1 LAPLVVD
8 LHSHI
13 LPGVDDGAPDIET
26 SIAMARTAA
35 ADGIRV
41 MVATPHISFEYALDP
56 AEIGRLVGELNLTL
70 VRREVPLAVLPGGE
84 IALTRLAALDA
95 PALRLLSLGAGPYLL
110 VEAPYAGAAPF
121 LEEVLFDLDLRGFR
135 TILAHPERCA
145 MFEHDRDRLARLCE
159 RGVLCSVN
167 AGSMAGQFGRR
178 VRDFVVHLFRDGL
191 VHNVASDA
199 HDDDVRRAQLSWGFT
214 RMEDELPG
222 IGAQAS
228 WFTQTA
234 PTAIVSGAHVPPP
247 PEPPAPK
254 RGWLRIRRSS

>member
-1 LAPLVVD
+1 LVD

-13 LPGVDDGAPDIET
+13 LPGVDDGAPDIDT
-26 SIAMARTAA
+26 AIAMARTAV

-41 MVATPHISFEYALDP
+41 MVATPHVSFEYDLDP
-56 AEIGRLVGELNLTL
+56 ADVGRLVGELNLTL
-70 VRREVPLAVLPGGE
+70 ARNEVPLAVMPGGE

-95 PALRLLSLGAGPYLL
+95 PALRTLSLGAGPYLL

-145 MFEHDRDRLARLCE
+145 MFENDRDRLARLVE

-178 VRDFVVHLFRDGL
+178 VRDFVVHLFRAGL
-191 VHNVASDA
+191 VHDVASDT
-199 HDDDVRRAQLSWGFT
+199 HDDEVRRAELRWGFE

-222 IGAQAS
+222 ISEQAS
-228 WFTQTA
+228 WFTDVA
-234 PTAIVSGAHVPPP
+234 PTAIVSGTTVPPP
-247 PEPPAPK
+247 PEPPTAK
-254 RGWLRIRRSS
+254 RGWLRMRRSG

>member
-1 LAPLVVD
+1 LVD

-35 ADGIRV
+35 ADGIRM
-41 MVATPHISFEYALDP
+41 MVATPHVSFEYDLDP
-56 AEIGRLVGELNLTL
+56 MDIGRRVGELNLAL
-70 VRREVPLAVLPGGE
+70 ARSDVPLAVLTGGE
-84 IALTRLAALDA
+84 IALTRLTALE
-95 PALRLLSLGAGPYLL
+95 PETLRLLSLGAGPYLL
-110 VEAPYAGAAPF
+110 VETPYAGAAPF

-145 MFEHDRDRLARLCE
+145 MFDNDRDRLTRLVE

-178 VRDFVVHLFRDGL
+178 VRDFALHMFREGL

-199 HDDDVRRAQLSWGFT
+199 HDDEVRRAELAWGFA
-214 RMEDELPG
+214 RLDDELPG
-222 IGAQAS
+222 IAEQAP
-228 WFTQTA
+228 WFTQAA
-234 PTAIVSGAHVPPP
+234 PAAIVVGGQLPAA
-247 PEPPAPK
+247 PEPPAQ
-254 RGWLRIRRSS
+254 RRSWMRMRRQAQ

>member
-1 LAPLVVD
+1 MVD

-13 LPGVDDGAPDIET
+13 LPGIDDGAPDMET

-41 MVATPHISFEYALDP
+41 MVATPHISFEYEVDP
-56 AEIGRLVGELNLTL
+56 NDVGRRVGELNLAL
-70 VRREVPLAVLPGGE
+70 ARSEVPLAVLPGGE
-84 IALTRLAALDA
+84 IALTRLAALEA
-95 PALRLLSLGAGPYLL
+95 PALRMLSLGAGPYLL
-110 VEAPYAGAAPF
+110 VETPYAGAAPF

-135 TILAHPERCA
+135 TIIAHPERCA
-145 MFEHDRDRLARLCE
+145 MFENDRDRLERLVE

-178 VRDFVVHLFRDGL
+178 VRDFVVHLFRSGL

-199 HDDDVRRAQLSWGFT
+199 HDDEVRRAELRWGFD

-222 IGAQAS
+222 IGEQAS
-228 WFTQTA
+228 WFTETA
-234 PTAIVSGAHVPPP
+234 PTAIVSGVHVPAP
-247 PEPPAPK
+247 PEPPRQK
-254 RGWLRIRRSS
+254 RAWLRARRSG

>member
-1 LAPLVVD
+1 LVD

-26 SIAMARTAA
+26 AIAMARTAA

-41 MVATPHISFEYALDP
+41 MVATPHVSFEYDLDP
-56 AEIGRLVGELNLTL
+56 REVGRQVGELNLVL
-70 VRREVPLAVLPGGE
+70 AREEVPLAVLPGGE

-110 VEAPYAGAAPF
+110 VETPYAGSAPF

-145 MFEHDRDRLARLCE
+145 MFQDDQDRLARLVE

-178 VRDFVVHLFRDGL
+178 VRDFVVHLFREGV

-199 HDDDVRRAQLSWGFT
+199 HDDDVRRAELRWGFE

-222 IGAQAS
+222 ISERAE
-228 WFTQTA
+228 WFTTTA
-234 PTAIVSGAHVPPP
+234 PNAIVSGTQVPQPP
-247 PEPPAPK
+247 DPPSPR
-254 RGWLRIRRSS
+254 RGWLRIRRSG